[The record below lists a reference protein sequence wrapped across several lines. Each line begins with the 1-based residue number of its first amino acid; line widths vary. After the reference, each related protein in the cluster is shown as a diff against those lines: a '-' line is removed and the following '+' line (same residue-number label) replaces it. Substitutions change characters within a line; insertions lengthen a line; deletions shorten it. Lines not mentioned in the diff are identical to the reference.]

1 MKKLDWVVVVACC
14 IELVFFIHVALADGV
29 SVPKP
34 DPLTIT
40 ERLALKALQERQQSL
55 SEDVKAFSGEV
66 CRARGIMVMEECNI
80 DPQGMTVSRVPKK
93 EEPKK

>member
-1 MKKLDWVVVVACC
+1 MKKLSTLALTLGWVLVVGVM
-14 IELVFFIHVALADGV
+14 ADNL
-29 SVPKP
+29 VPKP
-34 DPLTIT
+34 DPLTVT

-55 SEDVKAFSGEV
+55 SDDVKAFSGEV